1 MSSPNNLTKLRL
13 RNERKRLF
21 LFCHFYSDFN
31 KSIFIIDSTLSKFL
45 SSEGDIP
52 SYKNVMK
59 ALTGES
65 SGRKSRKRKM
75 FY

>member
-1 MSSPNNLTKLRL
+1 MHCIAYTFKLA
-13 RNERKRLF
+13 ET
-21 LFCHFYSDFN
+21 
-31 KSIFIIDSTLSKFL
+31 TLSKLF

-65 SGRKSRKRKM
+65 SGRKSRKRKV

>member
-1 MSSPNNLTKLRL
+1 MSGN
-13 RNERKRLF
+13 
-21 LFCHFYSDFN
+21 
-31 KSIFIIDSTLSKFL
+31 TLSKLF

-65 SGRKSRKRKM
+65 SGGKSRKRKV

>member
-1 MSSPNNLTKLRL
+1 MYCIAHTFKLAEITPSELFSP
-13 RNERKRLF
+13 
-21 LFCHFYSDFN
+21 
-31 KSIFIIDSTLSKFL
+31 
-45 SSEGDIP
+45 EGDIP

-59 ALTGES
+59 ALTVES